1 MKLRRPFSASRRRHV
16 AATGRAAPQSA
27 FTMVEIAIC
36 LAIIGFALVA
46 IIGVLPSGMRVQRE
60 NREET
65 IINQDASVLMNAIR
79 NGDGAAWT
87 HGERGLDDLTNYVF
101 AISNYS
107 QWYSVAQP
115 SAPPMLAKTATMG
128 YTFFTSTSNGVP
140 MNPPMPINSGARIIG
155 LLSTPKY
162 LTLKSPP
169 DGLFISNR
177 VVAFMRAIS
186 GSAAEKPPQRDP
198 GVQAVAFS
206 YRLTPEIVPVQ
217 TYDTASRYGRNL
229 TNNLRELRLTFA
241 WPLLPNGNV
250 GSGRQVFRTMVGG
263 QVATNNDSGQTLY
276 FFQPSIYLRAAQ

>member
-1 MKLRRPFSASRRRHV
+1 MKLRRPFSASRQRPV
-16 AATGRAAPQSA
+16 TATGRAAPQSA
-27 FTMVEIAIC
+27 FTMVEIALC

-46 IIGVLPSGMRVQRE
+46 IIGVLPIGMRVQRE

-65 IINQDASVLMNAIR
+65 IINQDASVLMDAIR
-79 NGDGAAWT
+79 

-115 SAPPMLAKTATMG
+115 SAPPMPAKTATMG
-128 YTFFTSTSNGVP
+128 YTFLTSTSNGVA
-140 MNPPMPINSGARIIG
+140 MIPPMPINSGARIIG

-162 LTLKSPP
+162 LTLKPPP
-169 DGLFISNR
+169 DGLFISNH
-177 VVAFMRAIS
+177 VVAYVRAIS

-206 YRLTPEIVPVQ
+206 YRLTSEIVPVQ
-217 TYDTASRYGRNL
+217 TPDTASRYGRNL

-263 QVATNNDSGQTLY
+263 QVATNNDAGQTLY
-276 FFQPSIYLRAAQ
+276 FFQPSVYLRAAQ